1 MFTREVYTN
10 SKGENFSY
18 LIHGSQAAENL
29 IFFFH
34 ATGFN
39 AETYN
44 KFLSNLSKKL
54 GDNYKIISLDQRG
67 HGLSSANADPENFL
81 HGIHLLKTQRICSKI
96 FLQRNYIFLAIQW
109 EQLLR

>member
-18 LIHGSQAAENL
+18 LTHGNQAAENL

-67 HGLSSANADPENFL
+67 HGLSLANANPGKLTTWNSFVDDAKDFV
-81 HGIHLLKTQRICSKI
+81 QMFSSSKL
-96 FLQRNYIFLAIQW
+96 FVSLFKGM
-109 EQLLR
+109 